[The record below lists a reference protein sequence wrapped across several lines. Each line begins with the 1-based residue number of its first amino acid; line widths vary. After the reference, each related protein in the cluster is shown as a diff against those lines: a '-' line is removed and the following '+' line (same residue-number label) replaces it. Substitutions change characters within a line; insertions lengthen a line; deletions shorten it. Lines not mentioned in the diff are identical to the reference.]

1 MVYGWRDYLRIY
13 ENQIVQA
20 PFLQIVVQRHVMDCS
35 VACLAMLLGKSY
47 EDALMAF
54 DYNVMRE
61 GATIRQVKA
70 AAKYLGS
77 PLVWSRKIGDL
88 ETDTGILCVRSAH
101 WPNADHLVVLKDGLI
116 VETDATIW
124 DQDVYM
130 AAYEA
135 TPISIMRV
143 EGA

>member
-1 MVYGWRDYLRIY
+1 MI
-13 ENQIVQA
+13 
-20 PFLQIVVQRHVMDCS
+20 
-35 VACLAMLLGKSY
+35 LGKSY
-47 EDALMAF
+47 EDALLAF

-70 AAKYLGS
+70 AGKYLGS
-77 PLVWSRKIGDL
+77 KIVWSRKLGDL
-88 ETDTGILCVRSAH
+88 EVETGILCVTSPK
-101 WPNADHLVVLKDGLI
+101 WPSDHLVVLKDGMI
-116 VETDATIW
+116 VDTDATVW

-143 EGA
+143 EGK

>member
-1 MVYGWRDYLRIY
+1 MHT
-13 ENQIVQA
+13 
-20 PFLQIVVQRHVMDCS
+20 PFLQVVPQRHTMDCS

-70 AAKYLGS
+70 AARYLGTK
-77 PLVWSRKIGDL
+77 LAWSRRLGDL
-88 ETDTGILCVRSAH
+88 DTETGILCVRSLK
-101 WPNADHLVVLKDGLI
+101 WKNDHLVILKDGMI
-116 VETDATIW
+116 VDTDATVW
-124 DQDVYM
+124 DQDVFM
-130 AAYEA
+130 AAYTA

-143 EGA
+143 EG